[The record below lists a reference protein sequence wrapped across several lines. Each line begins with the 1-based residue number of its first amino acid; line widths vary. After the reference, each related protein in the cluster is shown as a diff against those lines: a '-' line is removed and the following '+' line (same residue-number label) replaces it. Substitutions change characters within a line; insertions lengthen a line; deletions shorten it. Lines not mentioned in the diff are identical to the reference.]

1 MRAVTSAAVA
11 RIMGRGWVMSVQRRR
26 VALLAPAAMTTVL
39 VLLAGGASPQTGVAS
54 AEPAPSRSGAGTPTC
69 RADDAAAGSSDG
81 SGAGAPGGPV
91 AGFAAPPLPRRPLV
105 RLAVAGD
112 VGTGSQTERRT
123 VSAMVATSRVFRY
136 TAVPLLGDLVY
147 PAGDP
152 RQVRRKVLRPFS
164 RLTRQGAELVPALGN
179 HDYASGRPDA
189 LMRRLGRANRYY
201 VERVG
206 PVRIVVLDS
215 NRVTPRQTRWLRH
228 KLRRPTAGVRWT
240 IPIMHHPAYSGG
252 FHGSTLAVRRA
263 WSPLFARFHVP
274 LVLAGHDHD
283 YQRTRRIHGVTY
295 VVSGGG
301 AKTRPTGRAPFTVVA
316 RSGLHFLDIGV
327 YRQHLLVRAV
337 TARGRVVD
345 RFVVRHR

>member
-1 MRAVTSAAVA
+1 MAVYGRRLALVA
-11 RIMGRGWVMSVQRRR
+11 P
-26 VALLAPAAMTTVL
+26 VALTTAL
-39 VLLAGGASPQTGVAS
+39 VLLAGGASPQAGVAS
-54 AEPAPSRSGAGTPTC
+54 AGPAPSGASGPTPTC
-69 RADDAAAGSSDG
+69 RADRSPAAAAGASATG
-81 SGAGAPGGPV
+81 L
-91 AGFAAPPLPRRPLV
+91 AAPSLPRRPLV

-112 VGTGSQTERRT
+112 VGTGSVTERRT
-123 VSAMVATSRVFRY
+123 VTAMVEASRSFGY
-136 TAVPLLGDLVY
+136 DAVLLLGDLVY

-164 RLTRQGAELVPALGN
+164 RLTRRGAGLVPALGN
-179 HDYASGRPDA
+179 HDYGSGRPDA

-206 PVRIVVLDS
+206 PVRVVVLDS
-215 NRVTPRQTRWLRH
+215 NRVTPRQTRWLRST
-228 KLRRPTAGVRWT
+228 LRRTPAGVRWT
-240 IPIMHHPAYSGG
+240 IATMHHPAYSGG

-263 WSPLFARFHVP
+263 WSPLFSRFHVP

-295 VVSGGG
+295 LVSGGG

-316 RSGLHFLDIGV
+316 RAGLHFVDVAV
-327 YRQHLLVRAV
+327 YRRRLLVRAI
-337 TARGRVVD
+337 TQRGRVVD